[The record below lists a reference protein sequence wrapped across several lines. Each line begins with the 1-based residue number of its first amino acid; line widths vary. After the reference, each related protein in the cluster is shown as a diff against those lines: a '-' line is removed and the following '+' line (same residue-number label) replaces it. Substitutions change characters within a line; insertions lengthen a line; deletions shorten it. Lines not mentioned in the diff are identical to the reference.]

1 MTRHQNVIYVTTQ
14 RAWLNKDGQNVVVSV
29 DGAERA
35 RMPVHQLAGIV
46 GFGRVA
52 LSAPL
57 LGFCCESGITVT
69 HLDERGRF
77 LARVEGPVSGNVL
90 LRREQYRRAD
100 DPDACAALVRSIVT
114 GKTLNQRAVLRRA
127 LRDHREAMPPAAVA
141 ALEEAERRLTDIA
154 RRCAKPQDTDA
165 LRGLEG
171 EAGAVYFAAFPRLIR
186 RPEPELTFATR
197 SRRPPLDAVNALLSF
212 LYALLT
218 HDLRA
223 ACETVGLDPQVG
235 FLHRLRPGRPSLA
248 LDLVEEFRPWLADR
262 TALSLLNRRQ
272 LDPEDFS
279 RDENGGV
286 RLANDARRTVLV
298 AWQERKREAIRHV
311 FLGEPSEV
319 GLIPH
324 LQAQLLARTL
334 RGDLDL
340 YPPFVWK

>member
-14 RAWLNKDGQNVVVSV
+14 GARLNKDGQNVVVSV

-35 RMPVHQLAGIV
+35 RMPIHQLAGIV
-46 GFGRVA
+46 GFGRVS

-57 LGFCCESGITVT
+57 MGFCCENGVTIT
-69 HLDERGRF
+69 HLDEQGRF

-90 LRREQYRRAD
+90 LRREQHRRAD
-100 DPDACAALVRSIVT
+100 DQDACAALVRSIVI

-127 LRDHREAMPPAAVA
+127 LRDHRATLATAAIG
-141 ALEEAERRLTDIA
+141 ALELAERRLTDIA
-154 RRCAKPQDTDA
+154 RRCSRPQDGDS

-171 EAGAVYFAAFPRLIR
+171 EAGAVYFAAFPNLIR
-186 RPEPELTFATR
+186 RPEPELAFTTR
-197 SRRPPLDAVNALLSF
+197 SRRPPLDPVNALLSF

-218 HDLRA
+218 HDARA

-262 TALSLLNRRQ
+262 TALALLNRRQ
-272 LDPEDFS
+272 LDPKDFV
-279 RDENGGV
+279 RDDNGAV
-286 RLANDARRTVLV
+286 RLTDDARRTVLV
-298 AWQERKREAIRHV
+298 AWQERKRETIRHG
-311 FLGEPSEV
+311 FLDEPSEV

-334 RGDLDL
+334 RGDLGL